1 LKATSLL
8 PVTLNATKEEIRSY
22 FHNSYDLFESL
33 FTIFRDDSIFY
44 RKSEPTR
51 HPMIFYFGHTAVFY
65 INKLFVGGVIENRI
79 NPEYES
85 LFAIGVDEMSWDDM
99 NANRFVHIDVEDVR
113 AYRDEVRTL
122 VDELITTLPLSLP
135 ISMDSPWWII
145 LMGIEH
151 ERIHIETSSVLHRQM
166 PIEFIKPNLTHFP
179 IANDCEAPQNYL
191 VDIKGKEVRLGKDK
205 NHHLYGWDNEY
216 GVQKESVEDFQA
228 AAYLVSNS
236 EFMEFVVDGG
246 YNKKEFWSDE
256 GKKFLEIKK
265 ATHPVFWIP
274 TDNGYRYRA
283 FASEI
288 ELPLSFPV
296 DVNCLEAEAFC
307 RWKSQKDGIEYSL
320 PSEAQYRVM
329 FENEG
334 VEDIPHFDDSKA
346 NINFAHFFSSSPV
359 NAFKF
364 KNLYD
369 VVGNVWQW
377 SSSYID
383 GFEGFEVHPIY
394 DDFSTP
400 TFDTKHNLIKGGS
413 WASSGNEIMKH
424 SRYAF
429 RRHFYQHA
437 GFRYIVSSQNQ
448 EYIKEHII
456 IDKSVASSCEANY
469 IEYEGSDVEWMKRF
483 IPKNAKVLNIGCSTG
498 RSSFELSN
506 HASHITGID
515 FSARF
520 ISVAIAMQEQGAIK
534 YLHNDKVKEI
544 KSSSFDWQM
553 ERCEFWQ
560 GDASNLKPNFKGY
573 DMVIALEI
581 DTLYNPRGFL
591 EDIKNRL
598 NANGV
603 VVIKTKVH
611 QALEEEVLLQSFNL
625 LERCKDLSI
634 WSRIFFAL

>member
-1 LKATSLL
+1 MTPTSLL

-33 FTIFRDDSIFY
+33 FTIFNDDSVFY

-51 HPMIFYFGHTAVFY
+51 HPMIFYFGHTATFY
-65 INKLFVGGVIENRI
+65 INKLILGGVIEKRI

-99 NANRFVHIDVEDVR
+99 NANRFAHIDVEEVR
-113 AYRDEVRTL
+113 AYRNKVREI
-122 VDELITTLPLSLP
+122 VDNLITTLPLSTP
-135 ISMDSPWWII
+135 ITMDSPWWII

-166 PIEFIKPNLTHFP
+166 PIEFIKPNLTQFP
-179 IANDCEAPQNYL
+179 IAHDSKAPQNYL
-191 VDIKGKEVRLGKDK
+191 VNIEGKEVRLGKEK

-216 GVQKESVEDFQA
+216 GTQIETIEDFQA
-228 AAYLVSNS
+228 GAYLVSNA

-246 YNKKEFWSDE
+246 YEKEEYWSDE
-256 GKKFLEIKK
+256 GQKFLEIKK
-265 ATHPVFWIP
+265 ATHPTFWIL

-283 FASEI
+283 FVSEI
-288 ELPLSFPV
+288 DMPYSFPV
-296 DVNCLEAEAFC
+296 DVNYLEAEAFC
-307 RWKSQKDGIEYSL
+307 NWKSLKDGIEYSL

-329 FENEG
+329 LEREG
-334 VEDIPHFDDSKA
+334 VEDIPHFDDNQA
-346 NINFAHFFSSSPV
+346 NINFAHYCSSSPV
-359 NAFKF
+359 NQFQF

-369 VVGNVWQW
+369 LVGNVWQW

-413 WASSGNEIMKH
+413 WASTGNEIMQH

-456 IDKSVASSCEANY
+456 IDKSVAKSCEANY
-469 IEYEGSDVEWMKRF
+469 ATYDKSDIAYLKEF
-483 IPKNAKVLNIGCSTG
+483 IPSNANILNIGCSTG

-506 HASHITGID
+506 YAKHITGVD

-520 ISVAIAMQEQGAIK
+520 ISVAIEMQEQGAIK
-534 YLHNDKVKEI
+534 YLYNDSVKRVEA
-544 KSSSFDWQM
+544 KNFDWNMQK
-553 ERCEFWQ
+553 CEFWQ
-560 GDASNLKPNFKGY
+560 GDASNLKPNFTGY
-573 DMVIALEI
+573 DMIIALEM
-581 DTLYNPRGFL
+581 DKLYNPRGFL
-591 EDIKNRL
+591 EDIQNRL
-598 NANGV
+598 NTRGMV
-603 VVIKTKVH
+603 VVQTVKH
-611 QALEEEVLLQSFNL
+611 QKLVEEVLSQNL
-625 LERCKDLSI
+625 TPQNTHNKLMI
-634 WSRIFFAL
+634 WG

>member
-1 LKATSLL
+1 MKEKSLKPVSLL
-8 PVTLNATKEEIRSY
+8 PVTLNASKEEIRSY
-22 FHNSYDLFESL
+22 FHNSYNLFESL
-33 FTIFRDDSIFY
+33 FTIFSDDSVFH

-51 HPMIFYFGHTAVFY
+51 HPMIFYFGHTATFY
-65 INKLFVGGVIENRI
+65 INKLMLGGVIDKRI

-99 NANRFVHIDVEDVR
+99 NASRFSHIDVEDLR
-113 AYRDEVRTL
+113 AYRNEVRAL
-122 VDELITTLPLSLP
+122 IDNLITTLPLTSP
-135 ISMDSPWWII
+135 ITQDSPWWII

-166 PIEFIKPNLTHFP
+166 PLEFIKPNLTGFP
-179 IANDCEAPQNYL
+179 IANDRKAPKNYL
-191 VDIKGKEVRLGKDK
+191 VEVKGKKVELGKDN

-216 GVQKESVEDFQA
+216 GTQIEEIEDFQA
-228 AAYLVSNS
+228 GAYLVSNA
-236 EFMEFVVDGG
+236 EFMEFVLDGG
-246 YNKKEFWSDE
+246 YEKSEYWSSE
-256 GKKFLEIKK
+256 GQKFLEIKK
-265 ATHPVFWIP
+265 AKHPTFWIP
-274 TDNGYRYRA
+274 NGNGYRYRA

-307 RWKSQKDGIEYSL
+307 RWKSAKDGIEYTL
-320 PSEAQYRVM
+320 ASEAHYRVM
-329 FENEG
+329 LESEG

-346 NINFAHFFSSSPV
+346 NINFAHFWSSSPV
-359 NAFKF
+359 NQFKF
-364 KNLYD
+364 KSLYD

-377 SSSYID
+377 SSSYIN
-383 GFEGFEVHPIY
+383 GFNGFEVHPIY

-469 IEYEGSDVEWMKRF
+469 VEYDNSDIEYLKAF
-483 IPKNAKVLNIGCSTG
+483 IPSNANILHIGCSTG
-498 RSSFELSN
+498 RSSFELSSL
-506 HASHITGID
+506 ASHITGID

-520 ISVAIAMQEQGAIK
+520 ISVAITMQEESEIK
-534 YLHNDKVKEI
+534 YLLNGDVKNI
-544 KSSSFDWQM
+544 QSRDFDWQM
-553 ERCEFWQ
+553 DRCEFWQ

-581 DTLYNPRGFL
+581 DRLYNPKGFL
-591 EDIKNRL
+591 EGIKNRL

-603 VVIKTKVH
+603 VAIKTQKHHELVS
-611 QALEEEVLLQSFNL
+611 EVLSQHFTL
-625 LERCKDLSI
+625 KDSNDRLTV
-634 WSRIFFAL
+634 WM

>member
-1 LKATSLL
+1 ML
-8 PVTLNATKEEIRSY
+8 
-22 FHNSYDLFESL
+22 
-33 FTIFRDDSIFY
+33 
-44 RKSEPTR
+44 
-51 HPMIFYFGHTAVFY
+51 
-65 INKLFVGGVIENRI
+65 GGVIKERI

-99 NANRFVHIDVEDVR
+99 NANRFAHIDVEDVR
-113 AYRDEVRTL
+113 DYRNQVREL
-122 VDELITTLPLSLP
+122 VDNLITTLPLPSP
-135 ISMDSPWWII
+135 ITQDSPWWIL

-166 PIEFIKPNLTHFP
+166 PIEFIKRNLTQFP
-179 IANDCEAPQNYL
+179 IANDSEVPQNYL
-191 VDIKGKEVRLGKDK
+191 VDIEGKEVRLGKEK

-216 GVQKESVEDFQA
+216 GTQIEQITDFQA
-228 AAYLVSNS
+228 GAYLVSNA

-246 YNKKEFWSDE
+246 YKKPEFWSQE
-256 GKKFLEIKK
+256 GQKFLEIKK
-265 ATHPVFWIP
+265 AKHPTFWIP
-274 TDNGYRYRA
+274 TPNGYRYRA
-283 FASEI
+283 FVSEI

-296 DVNCLEAEAFC
+296 DVNYLEAQAFC
-307 RWKSQKDGIEYSL
+307 NWKSAKDGIEYSL

-329 FENEG
+329 LEREG
-334 VEDIPHFDDSKA
+334 VEDIPHFDDKSA
-346 NINFAHFFSSSPV
+346 NINFAHYWSSSPV
-359 NAFKF
+359 NQFKF
-364 KNLYD
+364 KSLYD
-369 VVGNVWQW
+369 MVGNVWQW

-413 WASSGNEIMKH
+413 WASTGNEIMKH

-437 GFRYIVSSQNQ
+437 GFRYIVTSQNQ

-456 IDKSVASSCEANY
+456 IDKSVAKSCEANY
-469 IEYEGSDVEWMKRF
+469 ANYNNSDIEYIKSF
-483 IPKNAKVLNIGCSTG
+483 IPQNANILNIGCSTG
-498 RSSFELSN
+498 RSSFELSSF
-506 HASHITGID
+506 ASHITGID

-520 ISVAIAMQEQGAIK
+520 ISVAIAMQEEGEIK
-534 YLHNDKVKEI
+534 YLLNGDVKNI
-544 KSSSFDWQM
+544 QSRDFDWQM
-553 ERCEFWQ
+553 DRCEFWQ

-581 DTLYNPRGFL
+581 DRLYNPKGFL

-603 VVIKTKVH
+603 VVIKTEEH
-611 QALEEEVLLQSFNL
+611 RALVEEVLS
-625 LERCKDLSI
+625 KD
-634 WSRIFFAL
+634 FALKESVKNLTIWIQLDFRHTLCV